1 MKYKFVDF
9 FAGIGGFHIALHKLG
24 AECVAACEIDKYA
37 RQTYEHNF
45 KAISPA
51 VFSKNRYYTDV
62 QKINPNQLPDY
73 DIFCAGFPCQPFSQ
87 AGYKRGFQEERDN
100 RGNMFF
106 EIMRIVKQ
114 NRPKVL
120 FLENVR
126 HLVTRI

>member
-24 AECVAACEIDKYA
+24 AECVAACERDKYA

-73 DIFCAGFPCQPFSQ
+73 DIFCAVFHVNHFH
-87 AGYKRGFQEERDN
+87 
-100 RGNMFF
+100 
-106 EIMRIVKQ
+106 KQ
-114 NRPKVL
+114 DTNEAFKK
-120 FLENVR
+120 NATTG
-126 HLVTRI
+126 VTCSSKSCGL